1 MINSVLVTGAYGDSI
16 ELMLW
21 DESNGYIVKEIEGL
35 GPVDA
40 NIVST
45 DYASFDGSQFQ
56 SARRSPRNIIFK
68 IGFATKHPT
77 FSAEELRRR
86 LSNIFRTK
94 SQVSMLFR
102 SDKKYLINGYVETNE
117 PSIFSKDPQ
126 TNISIICLDPD
137 FLSENPIVSSIDWSA
152 PAISKKYINYQ
163 GTEPTGMEFSLIISN
178 LTGANV
184 TVSKSHVYLG
194 NQSMSFMGF
203 PYTVA
208 GYFTANT
215 NIGHRAVYY
224 SGDSILYALQ
234 TGSQWIQLYPGRNNF
249 SVNGTFTGQ
258 DVVMSYSYNERYGS
272 I

>member
-21 DESNGYIVKEIEGL
+21 DESNGYIVEEIEGL

-45 DYASFDGSQFQ
+45 NYASFDGSQFQ

-102 SDKKYLINGYVETNE
+102 SDKNYLINGYVETNE
-117 PSIFSKDPQ
+117 PSIFSKDPKAD
-126 TNISIICLDPD
+126 ISIMCLDPD
-137 FLSENPIVSSIDWSA
+137 FLSENPIIGQMDWASTVYD
-152 PAISKKYINYQ
+152 SFINYQ
-163 GTEPTGMEFSLIISN
+163 GTEPTGMEFSLKISN
-178 LTGANV
+178 LTGANI
-184 TVSKSHVYLG
+184 TVLKNHTYLG
-194 NQSMSFMGF
+194 KQSMSFIGF
-203 PYTVA
+203 PYTVL
-208 GYFTANT
+208 GFFTTNT
-215 NIGHRAVYY
+215 NIGRRAVYY
-224 SGDSILYALQ
+224 SGDSVLYALQ
-234 TGSQWIQLYPGRNNF
+234 TGSQWIQLYPGMNNF
-249 SVNGTFTGQ
+249 AVNGTFTGSA
-258 DVVMSYSYNERYGS
+258 VVLNYSYNERYGS